1 MRRNQFMVQRAQEL
15 RANQN
20 AAEQRVWSILRAR
33 RLAGLKFR
41 RQHVLGKYIADFVC
55 IPARLVVEIDGET
68 HGDDSQLSDAKRTE
82 VIERAGYRVIRF
94 WNDYVLNDSDGGVA
108 DTILEALRKSALP
121 ASEKARLVNEG
132 FVPSPRPSPLRGEGA
147 TPGSRGASSSARGGA
162 TCAAPWP
169 R

>member
-1 MRRNQFMVQRAQEL
+1 
-15 RANQN
+15 
-20 AAEQRVWSILRAR
+20 
-33 RLAGLKFR
+33 
-41 RQHVLGKYIADFVC
+41 LGKYIADFVC

-132 FVPSPRPSPLRGEGA
+132 FVPSPRPSP
-147 TPGSRGASSSARGGA
+147 
-162 TCAAPWP
+162 
-169 R
+169 

>member
-1 MRRNQFMVQRAQEL
+1 MRRDPLMTRRAKKL

-20 AAEQRVWSILRAR
+20 SAEQRVWSILRAR

-68 HGDDSQLSDAKRTE
+68 HGDDSQLNDAKRTE

-121 ASEKARLVNEG
+121 ATEKARLVNEG
-132 FVPSPRPSPLRGEGA
+132 FVPSPRPSP
-147 TPGSRGASSSARGGA
+147 
-162 TCAAPWP
+162 
-169 R
+169 

>member
-1 MRRNQFMVQRAQEL
+1 MRPDPLMTRRAKKL

-20 AAEQRVWSILRAR
+20 SAEQRVWSILRAR

-132 FVPSPRPSPLRGEGA
+132 FVPSPRPSP
-147 TPGSRGASSSARGGA
+147 
-162 TCAAPWP
+162 
-169 R
+169 

>member
-1 MRRNQFMVQRAQEL
+1 MTRRAKKL

-20 AAEQRVWSILRAR
+20 SAEQRVWSILRAR

-94 WNDYVLNDSDGGVA
+94 WNDYVLNDVMVES
-108 DTILEALRKSALP
+108 L
-121 ASEKARLVNEG
+121 
-132 FVPSPRPSPLRGEGA
+132 
-147 TPGSRGASSSARGGA
+147 TPFWKR
-162 TCAAPWP
+162 
-169 R
+169 

>member
-1 MRRNQFMVQRAQEL
+1 MRRDPLMTRRAKKL

-20 AAEQRVWSILRAR
+20 SAEQRVWSILRAR

-132 FVPSPRPSPLRGEGA
+132 FVPSRRPPPLPSPR
-147 TPGSRGASSSARGGA
+147 RGGGRA
-162 TCAAPWP
+162 PRRRVALPAAWAAAALA
-169 R
+169 